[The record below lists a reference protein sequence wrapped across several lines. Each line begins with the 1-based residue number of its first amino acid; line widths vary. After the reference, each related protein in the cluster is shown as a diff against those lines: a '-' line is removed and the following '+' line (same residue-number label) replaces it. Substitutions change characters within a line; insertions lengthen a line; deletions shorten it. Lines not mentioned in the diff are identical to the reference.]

1 MSKKNNTCAK
11 TVIIKVNCPVY
22 RGAPYPAF
30 NEMRIN
36 ESCFDDE
43 LRAKEWHA
51 CIENGVGHVKW
62 LSMEGEDPTSDW
74 ESEVKRAFQANG
86 LKSGACIEVTFGS
99 RDVGYIHEYE
109 LYV

>member
-1 MSKKNNTCAK
+1 MTK
-11 TVIIKVNCPVY
+11 TINVLGPAY

-30 NEMRIN
+30 DEMHIN
-36 ESCFDDE
+36 ESRFEDE
-43 LRAKEWHA
+43 LRAKMWHVY
-51 CIENGVGHVKW
+51 IENGVGHVKW

-99 RDVGYIHEYE
+99 RDVGYTHEYE
-109 LYV
+109 LYI

>member
-1 MSKKNNTCAK
+1 MIK
-11 TVIIKVNCPVY
+11 TINVLGPAY

-30 NEMRIN
+30 NEMCIN

-62 LSMEGEDPTSDW
+62 LSMEGENPTDNW
-74 ESEVKRAFQANG
+74 ETEVKRAFKENG
-86 LKSGACIEVTFGS
+86 LKAGDRIDVMFGS
-99 RDVGYIHEYE
+99 RDVGYTHEYE
-109 LYV
+109 LYI